1 MEQRTHGFD
10 VWQDPMITLRV
21 PKLFDLKA
29 DPFERADK
37 EGMGYGR
44 WRMDRIY
51 LLVPAQ
57 AFVTR
62 YIQSLVEFPPRQRP
76 GSFNLESVL
85 QKLTAPPQG
94 VN

>member
-1 MEQRTHGFD
+1 M
-10 VWQDPMITLRV
+10 VTLRV

-44 WRMDRIY
+44 WRIDRIY

-57 AFVTR
+57 AFVGRFIKT
-62 YIQSLVEFPPRQRP
+62 LAEFPPRQRP
-76 GSFNLESVL
+76 ASFNLESVL
-85 QKLTAPPQG
+85 QKLSTPPQG
-94 VN
+94 AN